1 VQTAAFIDQAGI
13 QAGIRTDI
21 DARIGRLRD
30 RIRWAAELDGPDQ
43 TIYRAAEAE
52 LAAAHAALDDGG
64 RAVLL
69 RLLRARRLLSLV
81 DGAPPLAEAASAIVT
96 AVARTA

>member
-30 RIRWAAELDGPDQ
+30 RIRWAAESGGPDQ
-43 TIYRAAEAE
+43 AIYRAAEAE
-52 LAAAHAALDDGG
+52 LAAAHAVLDQGG

-69 RLLRARRLLSLV
+69 RLLRARRLLGLV
-81 DGAPPLAEAASAIVT
+81 DDAPPLAEAASAIAT
-96 AVARTA
+96 TIAGSG